1 MKFKRFQVVALSGRR
16 LHDYPL
22 FHNQVFL
29 KETCIYVF
37 SMSIMFLSSSDVPI
51 SNSQPTTL
59 TEHRQAAVLVQ
70 DPQVQPVQQA
80 GGAMPPR
87 YGNLY
92 IQAGR

>member
-29 KETCIYVF
+29 IYF
-37 SMSIMFLSSSDVPI
+37 LYMSIMFLSSSDVPI
-51 SNSQPTTL
+51 SNSQSTTL

-87 YGNLY
+87 YGNLD